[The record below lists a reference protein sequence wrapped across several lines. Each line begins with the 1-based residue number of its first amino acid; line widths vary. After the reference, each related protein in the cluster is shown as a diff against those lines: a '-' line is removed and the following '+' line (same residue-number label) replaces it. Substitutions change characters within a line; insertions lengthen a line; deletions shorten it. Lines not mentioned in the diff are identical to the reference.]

1 MSTICGVGIDVS
13 ARELTVSIAGK
24 AAQSFENNAK
34 GHRAISRLV
43 TDCAKGIS
51 PGLCRGDGKLQ
62 SGPVF
67 SSTELWFQGDGG
79 EPKSGREFR

>member
-67 SSTELWFQGDGG
+67 SSAGLWFEGDGG

>member
-13 ARELTVSIAGK
+13 ARELTVSVASK
-24 AAQSFENNAK
+24 TTQSFENNAK
-34 GHRAISRLV
+34 GHRAISRLISR
-43 TDCAKGIS
+43 CAKGVS
-51 PGLCRGDGKLQ
+51 PGLCGGDGKLQ

-67 SSTELWFQGDGG
+67 LSAKLWFEGDGG

>member
-43 TDCAKGIS
+43 TDCAKGVS

-67 SSTELWFQGDGG
+67 SSAKLWFEGDGG

>member
-51 PGLCRGDGKLQ
+51 PGLCGGDGKLQ

-67 SSTELWFQGDGG
+67 SSAELWFQGDGG

>member
-67 SSTELWFQGDGG
+67 LSAKLWFQGDGG
-79 EPKSGREFR
+79 EPKSGRKFR

>member
-79 EPKSGREFR
+79 EPKSGRKFR